1 MMKKMCLWI
10 LLPVLLCGCKA
21 EPTWETVEDMMPVEA
36 MPVAQQLYVPLPED
50 ASQPTFQEE
59 DSGELYL
66 CDGYTL
72 TKHTLQGG
80 DLAKTVKSIC
90 GLETEQ
96 VQLIQ
101 TKQDGQDRY
110 DFVWTAA
117 GEEGLQ
123 LGRACILDDG
133 AYHYTVST
141 MAGEAEAGQLQETWQ
156 ELFTCT
162 RLISP
167 TANLSTGS

>member
-1 MMKKMCLWI
+1 MKKICLFV
-10 LLPVLLCGCKA
+10 LAAVLLCGCQA
-21 EPTWETVEDMMPVEA
+21 EPAWETVEDMEPVET
-36 MPVAQQLYVPLPED
+36 VAAVQQLYVPLPED
-50 ASQPTFQEE
+50 ASQPTFREE

-72 TKHTLQGG
+72 TKQTAQGG
-80 DLAKTVKSIC
+80 DLARTVKSIC
-90 GLETEQ
+90 GLTLDQ
-96 VQLIQ
+96 IQ
-101 TKQDGQDRY
+101 PVKTRQDGQDRY

-117 GEEGLQ
+117 GEEGMQ

-133 AYHYTVST
+133 AYHYAVTA
-141 MAGEAEAGQLQETWQ
+141 MAGEEEAGRLRQVWQ
-156 ELFTCT
+156 EIFSGC